1 MKGDANRWR
10 SRSAESL
17 TAWKRDG
24 LVNNDCRLDQGD
36 VYDLCVPDTVASP
49 LVIGERQ
56 GLGQSL
62 GVFHGCFWVVPRPV
76 LDRVGLL
83 DERFARA
90 YWEDDDFVARV
101 RLAGFAIR
109 QLDSVRVRHVG
120 GLTTVKVPEHRDWL
134 VANERRFEEKWGS
147 LPPPNLLTSTITWCV
162 LV

>member
-1 MKGDANRWR
+1 M
-10 SRSAESL
+10 
-17 TAWKRDG
+17 
-24 LVNNDCRLDQGD
+24 
-36 VYDLCVPDTVASP
+36 
-49 LVIGERQ
+49 IGERQ

-120 GLTTVKVPEHRDWL
+120 GLTTVKVPEHREWL
-134 VANERRFEEKWGS
+134 GPLWD
-147 LPPPNLLTSTITWCV
+147 LLDRSTEAV
-162 LV
+162 LRQSAGPLSS